1 MDNGGEEQKLEKKTT
16 WMEREGSIDIRV
28 AAEVEKI
35 WITYDLDKNGVL
47 DFDEVKVYLKKVC
60 PHMPEDQ
67 LIHVYNKIDLNKN
80 GTIDKEEM
88 AVFVKALFKK
98 HHFKT
103 YED

>member
-1 MDNGGEEQKLEKKTT
+1 MDNGENNQPLEKKQT

-35 WITYDLDKNGVL
+35 WITYDLDQNGVL
-47 DFDEVKVYLKKVC
+47 DFPEVKVYLKKVC

-67 LIHVYNKIDLNKN
+67 LIHVFNRMDTNKN

-88 AVFVKALFKK
+88 AVFVKELFKK

-103 YED
+103 YSD